1 MPRWGRPGTYETQR
15 LSSKSVAGLFS
26 GERPPRLK
34 SLGRNHLPAGV
45 ASRCVLDSSDVI
57 TPEVEEVIDLTL
69 G

>member
-34 SLGRNHLPAGV
+34 SLGRNHLPAVLHRGV
-45 ASRCVLDSSDVI
+45 FGSGDVI
-57 TPEVEEVIDLTL
+57 TPEVEEVIDLTV